1 MTKLPTYSIII
12 PTKEGMPYLK
22 YACMSVL
29 ATDRADI
36 ELVVSVDW
44 SKDSTDEFLESLT
57 DPRLKVVR
65 PQQGL
70 TMSEHW
76 DFAQQHASGEWQM
89 FLGQDDMLINDY
101 PMGLDSYT
109 SKARDLGLEIIVAR
123 RAYICWPPLQHN
135 NLMAI
140 QYWKSDEIKV
150 IDSQV
155 FTDEALCSGISYH
168 VGPQM
173 YTSSLVAREVIQ
185 EIREGQQGRLIVGH
199 PQDAYLSAA
208 LLKARK
214 HYLWAGAPFSW
225 VGTSMK
231 SAGLAISQS
240 HQSTE
245 FRELASRYAEG
256 VEKSISVVFSNGID
270 FRHGITSRYFFDAVL
285 QTNPDSL
292 RMRQPQLLTEIKRD
306 SRIHAEF
313 NREISSHNKSR
324 ELFTVR
330 RLIHLKE
337 ILGVFIAFWD
347 SLLRVSFSVAA
358 PLLRGYLHRRRAYF
372 GLKKVASQDQ
382 LFTIANQVN
391 LSPPKPPLDRGT
403 IPV

>member
-1 MTKLPTYSIII
+1 
-12 PTKEGMPYLK
+12 
-22 YACMSVL
+22 MSVL
-29 ATDRADI
+29 ASDRADI

-44 SKDSTDEFLESLT
+44 SKDSTDEFLGSLT
-57 DPRLKVVR
+57 DPRLKLVR
-65 PQQGL
+65 PEQGL

-76 DFAQQHASGEWQM
+76 DFAQKHASGDWQM
-89 FLGQDDMLINDY
+89 FLGQDDMLINGY
-101 PMGLDSYT
+101 ALGLDTYT
-109 SKARDLGLEIIVAR
+109 SKARNLGLEIIVAR
-123 RAYICWPPLQHN
+123 RAYVCWPPLQQN

-140 QYWKSDEIKV
+140 QYWKSDEVSI
-150 IDSQV
+150 IDSQA

-168 VGPQM
+168 AGPQM
-173 YTSSLVAREVIQ
+173 YTSSLVARGVIQ

-214 HYLWAGAPFSW
+214 QYLWAGSPFSW

-240 HQSTE
+240 SKSTE

-256 VEKSISVVFSNGID
+256 VEKSTSVVFSDGID
-270 FRHGITSRYFFDAVL
+270 FRHGITSRYFFDALL

-292 RMRQPQLLTEIKRD
+292 RMGQPQLLTEIKRD

-313 NREISSHNKSR
+313 NNEISAHNKSS

-330 RLIHLKE
+330 RL
-337 ILGVFIAFWD
+337 VFIKAVLGTLI
-347 SLLRVSFSVAA
+347 SLWSSLVRIGFSVAT
-358 PLLRGYLHRRRAYF
+358 PLLRGYLNRRRTYF
-372 GLKKVASQDQ
+372 GLKRISSQEQ
-382 LFTIANQVN
+382 LFTIANRVKFIRPK
-391 LSPPKPPLDRGT
+391 SP
-403 IPV
+403 